1 LICIVKRGV
10 IDDGRNIL
18 TYSVD
23 RRLED
28 DDNDND
34 KDGVCISTVAMPKW
48 QGP

>member
-1 LICIVKRGV
+1 MVLF
-10 IDDGRNIL
+10 DNGRNIL

-34 KDGVCISTVAMPKW
+34 KDDDDGVCISTVAMPKW